1 MRLSIPARL
10 PSPPLLLRGRP
21 KGLPLSGKEPNT
33 LSDSVARMLA
43 APANILHEV
52 GEHCC
57 DQEDECKPIQ
67 AGAKHSC
74 LAGLPLSSADHVR
87 THHPSSSPTNSTQ
100 PTTN

>member
-43 APANILHEV
+43 APANILRE
-52 GEHCC
+52 GLDAFQHCC
-57 DQEDECKPIQ
+57 DQDDIC
-67 AGAKHSC
+67 
-74 LAGLPLSSADHVR
+74 SSITKCRA
-87 THHPSSSPTNSTQ
+87 Q
-100 PTTN
+100 WLCM

>member
-10 PSPPLLLRGRP
+10 PSPPLLLRGRL

-52 GEHCC
+52 GMR
-57 DQEDECKPIQ
+57 
-67 AGAKHSC
+67 
-74 LAGLPLSSADHVR
+74 SSIAVIKTEYATR
-87 THHPSSSPTNSTQ
+87 
-100 PTTN
+100 

>member
-52 GEHCC
+52 GMLSSIAVIKTTHAVR
-57 DQEDECKPIQ
+57 P
-67 AGAKHSC
+67 GAEHSC
-74 LAGLPLSSADHVR
+74 LSYPPFLLPFHI
-87 THHPSSSPTNSTQ
+87 
-100 PTTN
+100 